1 MNVVVLGVQKG
12 KSKNGRD
19 FTRIFY
25 KKLFGDYEVENS
37 DCSGMM
43 TGSEFSYKDFN
54 VKPGDEC
61 DFHYEP
67 GFRNEATLSD
77 VVVLKPAVEE
87 SVKAAGGK

>member
-1 MNVVVLGVQKG
+1 MKVVIVGVQKG
-12 KSKNGRD
+12 KTKTERD

-25 KKLFGDYEVENS
+25 KKPFGDYETENS

-61 DFHYEP
+61 DFLYEP
-67 GFRNEATLSD
+67 GYKNEATLSD
-77 VVVLKPAVEE
+77 VVVLKSAVEE
-87 SVKAAGGK
+87 SVKQAGGK

>member
-1 MNVVVLGVQKG
+1 MKVVVVGVQKG
-12 KSKNGRD
+12 KTKTGRD

-25 KKLFGDYEVENS
+25 KKPFGDYELENS

-43 TGSEFSYKDFN
+43 TGSEFSYNIFD

-61 DFHYEP
+61 DFQYEP
-67 GFRNEATLSD
+67 GFKNEATLSE
-77 VVVLKPAVEE
+77 VVVLKAAVEA